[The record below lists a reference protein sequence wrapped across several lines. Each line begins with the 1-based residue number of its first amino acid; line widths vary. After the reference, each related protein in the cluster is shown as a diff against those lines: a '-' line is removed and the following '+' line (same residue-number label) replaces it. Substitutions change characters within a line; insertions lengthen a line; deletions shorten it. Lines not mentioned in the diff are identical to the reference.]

1 MNETPAVGTQ
11 VTSIVKNWYISTT
24 VWLAIL
30 QALAGLISGLIL
42 LLQTG
47 VNDGSLGAL
56 LVGLKGLIDLRQR
69 FITSAPIK

>member
-11 VTSIVKNWYISTT
+11 VTSIVKNWYLSTT

-47 VNDGSLGAL
+47 VNDTSLGAL